1 MVQGPW
7 APGSEEGGS
16 CGPEQSLREE
26 AAGTRTP
33 CSGVVKPLPLI
44 TLNTSHSP
52 TSEPGQPDT
61 PGMRSR
67 SLGRALACP
76 ARSEHSRKQ
85 PQGPRA
91 WAGGDPG
98 VQASPTSAAFS
109 RGTGGG
115 DVISSSCFTCPS
127 SLLPPSASHPS
138 KAVTCTGKREE
149 PLWRWA
155 RHLFQGTLGF
165 QRLWKG
171 WLFFGGGRSRPSP
184 ICLCNWFPS
193 SRRWLPP
200 PSPEMSGR
208 RLPVSYTGAPHSLGA
223 PSPRVRRWRCC

>member
-171 WLFFGGGRSRPSP
+171 WLFLGGGGRA
-184 ICLCNWFPS
+184 
-193 SRRWLPP
+193 LPP
-200 PSPEMSGR
+200 SAYVTGFLPPAGGCPLPPLRCQGGDYLYPTQGPHTAWGPPVPE
-208 RLPVSYTGAPHSLGA
+208 
-223 PSPRVRRWRCC
+223 